1 VAETERSISGARRER
16 RDVSE
21 RFIYGAVAAMSG
33 LLLVCAAATLWLYPQ
48 SRLDRTL
55 KLPLPRFPA
64 PALQVDPSADM
75 QHFYRQEMLRLRSRG
90 WVDQRA
96 AIAHIPI
103 EEAMQQTARA
113 GIPGWPP

>member
-1 VAETERSISGARRER
+1 MAEPERTISGARHER
-16 RDVSE
+16 RDVGE
-21 RFIYGAVAAMSG
+21 RFIYGAVATMFG

-75 QHFYRQEMLRLRSRG
+75 QDFYRGEMLRLRSRG
-90 WVDQRA
+90 WVDQQA

-103 EEAMQQTARA
+103 EEAMRQTARD